1 MGKLRLRRELS
12 TALRPNG
19 KDIGRGPGAGGRGT
33 VLEGVGARPYRV
45 FTGI

>member
-12 TALRPNG
+12 TACVHVW
-19 KDIGRGPGAGGRGT
+19 KDIGRGHGAGGRGI